1 MVNLLGSGL
10 SGALLFAS
18 FKPFGLWWLAPLAI
32 SIHIW
37 VINRSNKKIAS
48 ALTFAAVFNLL
59 LLHWTSIY
67 VGSLPWI
74 VLVAGMSMLY
84 LPLALVSRWG
94 IASYPLIFIAM
105 EEIRNRFPFGGFGWS
120 RLAYSQ
126 ADGPLAILARYGGAV
141 FVTASVCVF
150 ALFLF
155 FLTSRNMKPLL
166 IAPLILVFIP
176 YSVTANGSTSVLMI
190 QGNVPNYG
198 LDFNSRAK
206 AVFANHVNQTR
217 VALQTVGKPDVILW
231 PENAVDVDPFKN
243 KEVFAELESFDE
255 PLIVGAI
262 VERDQKLL
270 NTSILWQES
279 SKKIYV
285 KQHLT
290 PFGEYIPLRT
300 IASFIS
306 PLTDRVRDFSAGNT
320 KKIFTIGQAKI
331 APIICYEILDDALM
345 RKAAQG
351 SNILMVQTNNATFGT
366 SAQSDQQL
374 SITKI
379 RAIEHAKNVA
389 SVSTTGFSAVIDYR
403 GSVVQQTQMG
413 KAQSLFAEIE
423 LLPGVSPRDRLG
435 TWALVLTIGWTLM
448 LARRYRY
455 RR

>member
-1 MVNLLGSGL
+1 MNLLCSAL

-18 FKPFGLWWLAPLAI
+18 FKPIGLWWLAPLAI

-37 VINRSNKKIAS
+37 VINRSKNKIAS
-48 ALTFAAVFNLL
+48 VFMFAAVFNLL

-74 VLVAGMSMLY
+74 VLVAGMSILY

-141 FVTASVCVF
+141 FITAFVCVF

-155 FLTSRNMKPLL
+155 FATSRNLKPLL
-166 IAPLILVFIP
+166 IAPLILILIP
-176 YSVTANGSTSVLMI
+176 FSATANGSTSVLMI

-206 AVFANHVNQTR
+206 AVFTNHVNQTR
-217 VALQTVGKPDVILW
+217 EALQTVAKPDVILW
-231 PENAVDVDPFKN
+231 PENAVDVDPFEN
-243 KEVFAELESFDE
+243 NEVFAELESFDE

-300 IASFIS
+300 VASIFS
-306 PLTDRVRDFSAGNT
+306 PLTDRVRDFTAGDT
-320 KKIFTIGQAKI
+320 KKIFTVGQAKI

-345 RKAAQG
+345 RNASQG
-351 SNILMVQTNNATFGT
+351 SNIIMVQTNNATFGA

-413 KAQSLFAEIE
+413 KAQSLFAEID

-435 TWALVLTIGWTLM
+435 SWALVLTIGWCLII
-448 LARRYRY
+448 ARRYRY